1 MPSWKCPARL
11 NRSAGM
17 ALDDERGDAQIAE
30 QQGARQ
36 PDQAPAD
43 DQHRCLLL
51 RHVRL
56 LALRCGDAIRANGY
70 VQLSVVMAV
79 SPRS

>member
-1 MPSWKCPARL
+1 MT
-11 NRSAGM
+11 
-17 ALDDERGDAQIAE
+17 LDDERGDAQIAE

-56 LALRCGDAIRANGY
+56 LPCGAATLFAPTGMW
-70 VQLSVVMAV
+70 QPSVVMAV